1 MPEEGHSA
9 VSGCRYVRQRETVMI
24 AERLGCQACIL
35 FCGLQA
41 ASVQHSAEVAQS
53 WPGVILAEVVASA
66 LQLLHLPIGFQ
77 VGFWPRLLQRRAYR
91 GSLSVR
97 KYLEERSPVQ
107 VLCPASFGALP
118 CQEKGSSACIQ
129 GDPVRE
135 RMTAVQIS
143 DS

>member
-77 VGFWPRLLQRRAYR
+77 VGFWPNCSRGALTEALLVCANILRSDLLCKSCAQQA
-91 GSLSVR
+91 LVR
-97 KYLEERSPVQ
+97 
-107 VLCPASFGALP
+107 CPAKRRVLRHVSRGTQ
-118 CQEKGSSACIQ
+118 CVS
-129 GDPVRE
+129 V
-135 RMTAVQIS
+135 
-143 DS
+143 